1 MDHDADNQRH
11 GESMF
16 ESEMIAANVSDLML
30 EFGARLDASV
40 ELVMK
45 NCGTE
50 EFQQYRTA
58 VAKVMAEMLLEI
70 MNPVYAQH
78 PNLRPKQL
86 R

>member
-1 MDHDADNQRH
+1 MDQGADNQRH

-16 ESEMIAANVSDLML
+16 ESEMIAANVSDLLL

-45 NCGTE
+45 NCSTE

-58 VAKVMAEMLLEI
+58 VAKVMAEMLLGI

-78 PNLRPKQL
+78 PKLKPKQL
-86 R
+86 L